1 MTAAE
6 LLARL
11 AQRPPLR
18 EIASWRR
25 DDYLRARAE
34 FDRALLL
41 DAVEYQIATHDAATA
56 YFYVDKPKS
65 QVDLEDEARDAARA
79 LRTIVTELRSNP

>member
-1 MTAAE
+1 MTSAE

-11 AQRPPLR
+11 AQRPQLPGLSTYG
-18 EIASWRR
+18 ELLAA
-25 DDYLRARAE
+25 RAKRAE

-41 DAVEYQIATHDAATA
+41 DAVECYEEAFRTEGFATFRAIGD
-56 YFYVDKPKS
+56 
-65 QVDLEDEARDAARA
+65 A

>member
-11 AQRPPLR
+11 AQRPDKVAIR
-18 EIASWRR
+18 AGYAG
-25 DDYLRARAE
+25 YLEAKLARAE

-41 DAVEYQIATHDAATA
+41 DAVELYFSEDAPPYDSVVQA
-56 YFYVDKPKS
+56 D
-65 QVDLEDEARDAARA
+65 RRAAENA
-79 LRTIVTELRSNP
+79 LRTIVTELRRAP